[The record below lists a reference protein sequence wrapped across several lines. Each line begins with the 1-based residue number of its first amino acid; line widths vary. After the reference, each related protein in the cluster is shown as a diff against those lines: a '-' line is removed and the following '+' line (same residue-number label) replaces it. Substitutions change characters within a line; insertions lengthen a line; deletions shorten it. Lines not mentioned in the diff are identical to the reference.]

1 MSHIKSYSHPMSMLQ
16 FHSRCLQ
23 TARSIEPSRSRM
35 WPMQLGSHRND
46 WKSYETHLQRKEFE
60 GIRYVRYMYSIM
72 YYRQTMKN
80 MYIVWCIL
88 YIYCRY
94 SIYIYISICHLSF
107 DRSTLAN
114 DHYRTYLSIFEGFE
128 NDEYDQNTSSWSESV
143 LGWIPISFILRL
155 CGRQDP

>member
-94 SIYIYISICHLSF
+94 SIYIYIYATFLLIEVHLPMITTEPIWVFLKDLRMMNTTKTPQVGVNLCSDGF
-107 DRSTLAN
+107 
-114 DHYRTYLSIFEGFE
+114 LSL
-128 NDEYDQNTSSWSESV
+128 SS
-143 LGWIPISFILRL
+143 
-155 CGRQDP
+155 